1 MPTVA
6 AFSAAS
12 ARRFF
17 SIELRRRIRPVFIQA
32 LRTQTEVRTGGGG
45 AGYILYNFVQIK
57 RQILNIILRRKWRKR
72 FLHLYNGLKNIKR
85 GTLN

>member
-1 MPTVA
+1 MSQILLWHEENKFRRHISQEKGNPPLGGGVPTVA

-32 LRTQTEVRTGGGG
+32 LRAQAEGLHPLLLRP
-45 AGYILYNFVQIK
+45 
-57 RQILNIILRRKWRKR
+57 NIN
-72 FLHLYNGLKNIKR
+72 YYS
-85 GTLN
+85 TT